1 MAWLFSII
9 YFLLHLCM
17 CVVIVQQGP
26 QATLYMSQLLVWSAL
41 CEVKRSQEHCLLLEA
56 NEVNQAQ
63 RLWLAYLTTRRDI
76 FSIPAANCYGYTN
89 SRREEA
95 KGVDPNR
102 DFPYSR
108 KDDNCFKTATAR
120 LFNAIMSTSLTQLV
134 VTFHGGMVAI
144 GYEWVTSTPLVLSVS

>member
-1 MAWLFSII
+1 M
-9 YFLLHLCM
+9 
-17 CVVIVQQGP
+17 IVYQGP

-63 RLWLAYLTTRRDI
+63 RLWLAFLTTRRDI
-76 FSIPAANCYGYTN
+76 FSIPAANCYGYIN

-144 GYEWVTSTPLVLSVS
+144 GYEWVRHLLPDPGSCTYHTV